1 MSFCNQC
8 GTELPEGAKFC
19 ANCGAAVVGTA
30 AVPPR
35 TAPDLAS
42 EAAEAVDRPVHP
54 TRPPHVAPGR
64 PIISWS
70 RGGVGWILPALV
82 AVAVIMIGY
91 LLMAPRMSSPT
102 SAADEA
108 GTVAESSGTRQ
119 GTPTDRRAVEE
130 ASDAATIAGAKTR
143 VGNSVPAAVLDS
155 AFNSDPAGAA
165 LRYAGPIRVSG
176 TIATMVQPGPTP
188 SLSMEG
194 RTRFNYMIVEFP
206 EGYRTRLVP
215 LAKGQ
220 FVSVACDQVR
230 SLGGTTILSG
240 CLLA

>member
-8 GTELPEGAKFC
+8 GTGLPEGAKFC
-19 ANCGAAVVGTA
+19 ANCGAAVAGA
-30 AVPPR
+30 AS
-35 TAPDLAS
+35 DAS
-42 EAAEAVDRPVHP
+42 RPVADPASGMAATADRSIHATPPPHAAP
-54 TRPPHVAPGR
+54 TRPVVSGAG
-64 PIISWS
+64 S
-70 RGGVGWILPALV
+70 GGGWILPALV

-91 LLMAPRMSSPT
+91 LLLAPRTSSPT
-102 SAADEA
+102 SAANGA
-108 GTVAESSGTRQ
+108 GAVADAGGTRQ
-119 GTPTDRRAVEE
+119 GAPADRRAVDE
-130 ASDAATIAGAKTR
+130 ASDAATIAGANTR
-143 VGNSVPAAVLDS
+143 ASGIVSAAVLDS

-206 EGYRTRLVP
+206 EGYRTRLAP

-220 FVSVACDQVR
+220 FVSVACDEVR